1 MALSEQERKLLEQ
14 LEASLKADDPQFA
27 DTLSGRTQVRV
38 HRRRAT
44 IAGVGF
50 LLGLVALIGGI
61 QIHWAVSV
69 LGFVLMLASSVV
81 GIGSWQRVSEDGA
94 PVDHGNDGGGSTGP
108 ERPDTSNPNDFMEKL
123 EERWRKRQQ
132 GEM

>member
-50 LLGLVALIGGI
+50 LLGLVALMGGI

-94 PVDHGNDGGGSTGP
+94 PVDHGNDGGGTGP